1 MRLPVR
7 KWGNSLA
14 IRIPRTIAVESNLRK
29 DSIVDLEL
37 VDGNLII
44 RPLRHEEYSL
54 QALLDEVTEDNIHG
68 EVDMGA
74 PVGKEAW

>member
-14 IRIPRTIAVESNLRK
+14 IRIPRTIAAESNLGK

-54 QALLDEVTEDNIHG
+54 EALLDEVTEENIHG
-68 EVDMGA
+68 EIDMGA

>member
-14 IRIPRTIAVESNLRK
+14 IRIPRTIAAESHLGK

-54 QALLDEVTEDNIHG
+54 QALLDEVTEENIHG
-68 EVDMGA
+68 EFDMGA